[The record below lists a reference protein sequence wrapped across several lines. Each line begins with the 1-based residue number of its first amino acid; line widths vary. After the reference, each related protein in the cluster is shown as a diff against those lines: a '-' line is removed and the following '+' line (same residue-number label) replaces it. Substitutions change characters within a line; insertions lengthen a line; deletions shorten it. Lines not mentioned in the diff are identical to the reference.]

1 MTLPT
6 PARAYLLAALDNTPA
21 TLAALLSALGPSDP
35 AWDARPHPDRFT
47 LREVVA
53 HLADWELIWED
64 RFARTAAEDNPTL
77 TRPDA
82 GERGAAQGYASAD
95 PVESLARIRERRAA
109 LTASLRALPDAAWER
124 TAHLERIGDL
134 TPGGL
139 VALALGHDAYHLRQ
153 TAEYLAAAGSKDAQG
168 RA

>member
-21 TLAALLSALGPSDP
+21 TLAALLCALGPSDP
-35 AWDARPHPDRFT
+35 AWDARPHPDRFS

-53 HLADWELIWED
+53 HLADWDLIWQD
-64 RFARTAAEDNPTL
+64 RFARTVAEASPTL
-77 TRPDA
+77 ARPDA
-82 GERGAAQGYASAD
+82 AERGAERGYASAD
-95 PVESLARIRERRAA
+95 PVESLARFRERRAA
-109 LTASLRALPDAAWER
+109 LTATLRALPEAAWER

-134 TPGGL
+134 PLGGL

-153 TAEYLAAAGSKDAQG
+153 AAEWLAAGSRDAQG